1 MASSIEKMG
10 NFVRTLKGRKLN
22 KFRSS
27 ICYLVYS
34 NDPKTGHPNTG
45 FIRKPDFFESGFQM
59 SLNTGQK
66 KDRFSDESGIWV
78 SSFQIITVNM
88 LSSLWQG
95 NLHTGV
101 RCTTTCLVVNLLLAW
116 LLEKQIIEVTF
127 LQNNISKS

>member
-1 MASSIEKMG
+1 MVGPYRDA
-10 NFVRTLKGRKLN
+10 T
-22 KFRSS
+22 
-27 ICYLVYS
+27 
-34 NDPKTGHPNTG
+34 
-45 FIRKPDFFESGFQM
+45 IRKPDKIVRFSNGHVT
-59 SLNTGQK
+59 STHLNTGHK
-66 KDRFSDESGIWV
+66 KVRFSDESGIWV